1 MSTTPDDAA
10 SEPGGTA
17 PRRDDPAPPAD
28 AAPRRDPWGVPAVVA
43 GMERLLARRDQMLA
57 AGAESIGWKLAF
69 AQLPVMEKLGT
80 TGPLVGF
87 LTDATLLVP
96 GAECPVADWTAPKLE
111 PEIAIHLGAGGEG
124 VAGISAAIELAD
136 ASLPP
141 TETEAVLAGD
151 IYHRAVVL
159 DRAAAPVPLSHP
171 IAARIERDG
180 EEYATTADA
189 EAEVGRIEEL
199 AAWTVDYLRHFG
211 VETAA
216 GEVIISGSVVPLLD
230 IAPGQLLTNAV
241 EGVGS
246 VSVAIV

>member
-1 MSTTPDDAA
+1 
-10 SEPGGTA
+10 
-17 PRRDDPAPPAD
+17 
-28 AAPRRDPWGVPAVVA
+28 
-43 GMERLLARRDQMLA
+43 MEKLLARRAELLVG
-57 AGAESIGWKLAF
+57 GASPIGWKLAF
-69 AQLPVMEKLGT
+69 GTSAAMEKLGT

-87 LTDATLLVP
+87 LTDATLLAD
-96 GAECPVADWTAPKLE
+96 GAECSVAGWTAPKLE

-124 VAGISAAIELAD
+124 VVGISAAIELAD
-136 ASLPP
+136 ADLPP
-141 TETEAVLAGD
+141 TETETVLAGD

-159 DRAAAPVPLSHP
+159 DRSAPPVPLPHP

-189 EAEVGRIEEL
+189 EVEVGQIEDL
-199 AAWTVDYLRHFG
+199 AAWTVDYLSHFG

-230 IAPGQLLTNAV
+230 IAPGQELRNTI

-246 VSVAIV
+246 LSVRIT

>member
-1 MSTTPDDAA
+1 MTDSYA
-10 SEPGGTA
+10 S
-17 PRRDDPAPPAD
+17 
-28 AAPRRDPWGVPAVVA
+28 RRDPWDIPAVVA
-43 GMERLLARRDQMLA
+43 GMEKLFARRAALLAE
-57 AGAESIGWKLAF
+57 GATPIGWKLAF
-69 AQLPVMEKLGT
+69 GTPAAMEKLGT

-87 LTDATLLVP
+87 LTDATLLAD
-96 GAECPVADWTAPKLE
+96 GAECSVAGWIAPKLE

-136 ASLPP
+136 ADRPP

-159 DRAAAPVPLSHP
+159 DRDAAPVPLSHP
-171 IAARIERDG
+171 IAARIDRDG
-180 EEYATTADA
+180 EECAATADA

-199 AAWTVDYLRHFG
+199 ATWTLHYLRHFG
-211 VETAA
+211 VETAE

-230 IAPGQLLTNAV
+230 IAPGRHLRNTI

-246 VSVAIV
+246 LGVRIT